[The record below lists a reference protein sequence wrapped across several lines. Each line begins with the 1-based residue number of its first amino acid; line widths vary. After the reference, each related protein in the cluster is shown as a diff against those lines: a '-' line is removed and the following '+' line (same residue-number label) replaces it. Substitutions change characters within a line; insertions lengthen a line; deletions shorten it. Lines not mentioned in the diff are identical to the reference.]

1 MDISDLLV
9 FKTVV
14 EQNGVSR
21 AAEVLHRVPSNV
33 TARLKK
39 LEAELN
45 TDLFL
50 RESNRL
56 TVTSAG
62 LRLLEYTDKILN
74 LQKQAIAELTDAEP
88 AGLLRLGSMESSA
101 AARLPGI
108 LARYH
113 QHYAAVQ
120 LELTANASMPLVE
133 KVLSGELDLVMAS
146 DPKS

>member
-74 LQKQAIAELTDAEP
+74 LQILEC
-88 AGLLRLGSMESSA
+88 SMNVNSRWFSIIHGNCYCFF
-101 AARLPGI
+101 LF
-108 LARYH
+108 
-113 QHYAAVQ
+113 
-120 LELTANASMPLVE
+120 
-133 KVLSGELDLVMAS
+133 
-146 DPKS
+146 